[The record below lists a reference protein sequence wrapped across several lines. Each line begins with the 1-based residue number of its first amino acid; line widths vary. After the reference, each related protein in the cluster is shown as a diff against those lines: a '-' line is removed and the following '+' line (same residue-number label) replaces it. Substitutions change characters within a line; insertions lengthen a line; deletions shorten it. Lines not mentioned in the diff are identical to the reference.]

1 MAPEGTRVPGTLF
14 VAGMSHRTAPVAMR
28 EQLALEEEKIREIL
42 ADLAGRGLLEEVMI
56 LSTCNRVEV
65 YGVAVVPGEARS
77 VAFGRLGSHR
87 GLQWRDLEPL
97 LYTVTG
103 DEAALH
109 AFRVAASLDSMVLG
123 EPQILGQVKDAFALA
138 QSVGTAGPVLHALM
152 RQAFSAAKRVRSETE
167 VGRLAVSISYAAVE
181 LARKIFDGL
190 EGRAV
195 LLVGAGEM
203 SELAA
208 RHLVDQGALPL
219 YVTNRTWSRA
229 QELARGLGGIA
240 VPFEQLEATLA
251 LVDIVITSTAAP
263 EPIVTEGHARAA
275 LQARRGRPLFFIDI
289 AVPRNVEAAVNDL
302 ENAFCYDIDD
312 LRSVVE
318 ANLKER
324 QREALRAH
332 ALLER
337 EVVKF
342 ADRLQQLEVVPTI
355 VSLREKLEAIRRA
368 ELERA
373 LGRLPGA
380 AEETRRVMEA
390 LSQAIVNKVLHAPM
404 VKLKDSSRAGH
415 GRRWTEVIS
424 ELFGLRPPSPH
435 DPE

>member
-1 MAPEGTRVPGTLF
+1 MTEPGTLF
-14 VAGMSHRTAPVAMR
+14 VAGMSHRTAPVEMR

-42 ADLAGRGLLEEVMI
+42 ADLSGRGLLDEAMI
-56 LSTCNRVEV
+56 ISTCNRVEV
-65 YGVAVVPGEARS
+65 YGVAAVPGEARAA
-77 VAFGRLGSHR
+77 AFGRLGSHR
-87 GLQWRDLEPL
+87 GLAWRDLEPL
-97 LYTVTG
+97 VYTVTG

-109 AFRVAASLDSMVLG
+109 AFRVAASLDSMILG

-138 QSVGTAGPVLHALM
+138 QSAGTAGPVLHALM
-152 RQAFSAAKRVRSETE
+152 SHAFAAAKRVRTETD
-167 VGRLAVSISYAAVE
+167 VGRLAVSVSYAAVE

-219 YVTNRTWSRA
+219 YVTNRTWGRA
-229 QELARGLGGIA
+229 QELARGLGGTP
-240 VPFEQLEATLA
+240 VPFDQLAATLP

-263 EPIVTEGHARAA
+263 EPVVTAAQVRAA
-275 LQARRGRPLFFIDI
+275 LGGRRSRPLFFIDI
-289 AVPRNVEAAVNDL
+289 AVPRNVEPAVNDL

-318 ANLKER
+318 ANLRER
-324 QREALRAH
+324 QREAVRAQT
-332 ALLER
+332 LLEG
-337 EVVKF
+337 EVAKF
-342 ADRLQQLEVVPTI
+342 AGRLQQLEVVPTI

-368 ELERA
+368 EVERA

-380 AEETRRVMEA
+380 GEETRRVIEA
-390 LSQAIVNKVLHAPM
+390 LSQAIVNKVLHAPL

-415 GRRWTEVIS
+415 GRRWTEMIS
-424 ELFGLRPPSPH
+424 ELFGLRAPGRP
-435 DPE
+435 DPRE

>member
-1 MAPEGTRVPGTLF
+1 MTPGTTLF
-14 VAGMSHRTAPVAMR
+14 VAGLNHRTAPVAVR
-28 EQLALEEEKIREIL
+28 EQRAVEEGKIRGIRVGVT
-42 ADLAGRGLLEEVMI
+42 GRGLLDEVLI
-56 LSTCNRVEV
+56 VSTCNRLEV
-65 YGVAVVPGEARS
+65 YGVAAVPAEARTA
-77 VAFGRLGSHR
+77 AFGRLGSHR
-87 GLQWRDLEPL
+87 GLHWRDLEPL
-97 LYTVTG
+97 VYTVTG

-138 QSVGTAGPVLHALM
+138 RSAGTAGPVLHALM
-152 RQAFSAAKRVRSETE
+152 NQAFSAAKRVRSETE

-208 RHLVDQGALPL
+208 RHLVDHGALPL
-219 YVTNRTWSRA
+219 YVANRTWSRA
-229 QELARGLGGIA
+229 QDLARGLGGIA
-240 VPFEQLEATLA
+240 VPFEHLEATLA

-263 EPIVTEGHARAA
+263 EPIVTVRQARAA
-275 LQARRGRPLFFIDI
+275 LQVRRGRPLFFIDI
-289 AVPRNVEAAVNDL
+289 AVPRNVEPAVNDL

-312 LRSVVE
+312 LRAVVE

-324 QREALRAH
+324 QREALRAQ
-332 ALLER
+332 ALLEG

-342 ADRLQQLEVVPTI
+342 VGRLRQLEVVPTI
-355 VSLREKLEAIRRA
+355 VSLREKLEAIRRT

-380 AEETRRVMEA
+380 GEETRRVMEA

-415 GRRWTEVIS
+415 ARRWTEMIS
-424 ELFGLRPPSPH
+424 ELFGLRGPGRPDSR
-435 DPE
+435 E

>member
-1 MAPEGTRVPGTLF
+1 MAPDHLLF
-14 VAGMSHRTAPVAMR
+14 VAGMNHRTAPVAMR

-42 ADLAGRGLLEEVMI
+42 ADLSGRGLVQEVMI

-65 YGVAVVPGEARS
+65 YGVAAVPGEARS
-77 VAFGRLGSHR
+77 QAFSRLGSHR
-87 GLQWRDLEPL
+87 GVAWRELEPL
-97 LYTVTG
+97 LYTATG

-152 RQAFSAAKRVRSETE
+152 SQAFSAAKRVRSETL

-181 LARKIFDGL
+181 LARRIFEGL
-190 EGRAV
+190 EGKAV

-208 RHLVDQGALPL
+208 RHLIDHGALPI
-219 YVTNRTWSRA
+219 YVANRTWSRA
-229 QELARGLGGIA
+229 QELARGLGGVP
-240 VPFEQLEATLA
+240 VPFDQLEATLTR
-251 LVDIVITSTAAP
+251 VDIVITSTAAP
-263 EPIVTEGHARAA
+263 EPVVTAAQVRAA
-275 LQARRGRPLFFIDI
+275 LHARRGRPLFFIDI
-289 AVPRNVEAAVNDL
+289 AVPRNVEPAVNDL
-302 ENAFCYDIDD
+302 EGAFCYDIDD
-312 LRSVVE
+312 LRAVVE
-318 ANLKER
+318 SNLKER
-324 QREALRAH
+324 QREAQRAQV
-332 ALLER
+332 LLER
-337 EVVKF
+337 EVDKF
-342 ADRLQQLEVVPTI
+342 VGRLQQLEVVPTI

-373 LGRLPGA
+373 LARLPGA
-380 AEETRRVMEA
+380 AEDTRRVMDA

-415 GRRWTEVIS
+415 GRRWTEMIS
-424 ELFGLRPPSPH
+424 ELFGLRGSGPGPS
-435 DPE
+435 E

>member
-1 MAPEGTRVPGTLF
+1 MDPAMRALGMLF
-14 VAGMSHRTAPVAMR
+14 VAGMNHRTAPVAVR
-28 EQLALEEEKIREIL
+28 EQLALEEEKVREIL
-42 ADLAGRGLLEEVMI
+42 ADLAGRGLLEEIMI

-65 YGVAVVPGEARS
+65 YGVAAVPGEARS
-77 VAFGRLGSHR
+77 LAFGRLGSQR
-87 GLQWRDLEPL
+87 GLSWRDLEPL

-103 DEAALH
+103 EEAALH

-138 QSVGTAGPVLHALM
+138 QSAGTAGPVLHALM
-152 RQAFSAAKRVRSETE
+152 SQAFSAAKRVRSKTE
-167 VGRLAVSISYAAVE
+167 VGRLAVSIAYAAVE
-181 LARKIFDGL
+181 LARKIFEGL
-190 EGRAV
+190 EGKSV

-208 RHLVDQGALPL
+208 RHLIDDGALPV
-219 YVTNRTWSRA
+219 YVANRTWSRA
-229 QELARGLGGIA
+229 QDLARGLGG
-240 VPFEQLEATLA
+240 VPVPYDQIEATLA

-263 EPIVTEGHARAA
+263 EPIVTAAQVRAA

-289 AVPRNVEAAVNDL
+289 SVPRNVEPAVNDL

-318 ANLKER
+318 SNLKER

-342 ADRLQQLEVVPTI
+342 AARLQQLEVVPTI
-355 VSLREKLEAIRRA
+355 VSLREKLETMRRA
-368 ELERA
+368 ELDRA
-373 LGRLPGA
+373 LARLPGA

-415 GRRWTEVIS
+415 GRRWTEMIS
-424 ELFGLRPPSPH
+424 ELFGLRGPGRSGPP
-435 DPE
+435 E

>member
-1 MAPEGTRVPGTLF
+1 MAPDHLLF
-14 VAGMSHRTAPVAMR
+14 VAGMNHRTAPVAMR

-42 ADLAGRGLLEEVMI
+42 ADLSGRGLVQEVMI

-65 YGVAVVPGEARS
+65 YGVAAVPGEARS
-77 VAFGRLGSHR
+77 QAFSRLGSHR
-87 GLQWRDLEPL
+87 GVAWRELEPL
-97 LYTVTG
+97 LYTATG

-152 RQAFSAAKRVRSETE
+152 SQAFSAAKRVRSETL

-181 LARKIFDGL
+181 LARRIFEGL
-190 EGRAV
+190 EGKAV

-208 RHLVDQGALPL
+208 RHLIDHGALPI
-219 YVTNRTWSRA
+219 YVANRTWSRA
-229 QELARGLGGIA
+229 QELARGLGGVP
-240 VPFEQLEATLA
+240 VPFDQLEATLA
-251 LVDIVITSTAAP
+251 RVDIVITSTAAP
-263 EPIVTEGHARAA
+263 EPVVTAAQVRAA
-275 LQARRGRPLFFIDI
+275 LHARRGRPLFFIDI
-289 AVPRNVEAAVNDL
+289 AVPRNVEPAVNDL
-302 ENAFCYDIDD
+302 EGAFCYDIDD
-312 LRSVVE
+312 LRAVVE
-318 ANLKER
+318 SNLKER
-324 QREALRAH
+324 QREAQRAQV
-332 ALLER
+332 LLER
-337 EVVKF
+337 EVDKF
-342 ADRLQQLEVVPTI
+342 VGRLQQLEVVPTI

-373 LGRLPGA
+373 LARLPGA
-380 AEETRRVMEA
+380 AEDTRRVMDA

-415 GRRWTEVIS
+415 GRRWTEMIS
-424 ELFGLRPPSPH
+424 ELFGLRGSGPGPS
-435 DPE
+435 E

>member
-1 MAPEGTRVPGTLF
+1 MAPGSVLF
-14 VAGMSHRTAPVAMR
+14 VASLNHRTAPVAVR

-42 ADLAGRGLLEEVMI
+42 ADLTGRGLLDEVMI
-56 LSTCNRVEV
+56 ISTCNRVEV
-65 YGVAVVPGEARS
+65 YGVAAVPGEARTA
-77 VAFGRLGSHR
+77 AFGRLGSHR
-87 GLQWRDLEPL
+87 GLLWRDLEPL
-97 LYTVTG
+97 VYTATG

-109 AFRVAASLDSMVLG
+109 AFRVAASLDSMILG

-138 QSVGTAGPVLHALM
+138 QSAGTAGPVLHALM
-152 RQAFSAAKRVRSETE
+152 SQAFGAAKRVRTETE
-167 VGRLAVSISYAAVE
+167 VGRLAVSVSYAAVE

-190 EGRAV
+190 EGKAV

-208 RHLVDQGALPL
+208 RHLVDHGALPL
-219 YVTNRTWSRA
+219 YVTNRTWGRA
-229 QELARGLGGIA
+229 QELARGLGGTA
-240 VPFEQLEATLA
+240 VPFDQLAATLA
-251 LVDIVITSTAAP
+251 LVDIVVTSTAAP
-263 EPIVTEGHARAA
+263 EPIVTAAQVRAA
-275 LQARRGRPLFFIDI
+275 LEKRPLFFIDI
-289 AVPRNVEAAVNDL
+289 AVPRNVEPAVNDV

-324 QREALRAH
+324 QREALRAQ
-332 ALLER
+332 ALLEG

-342 ADRLQQLEVVPTI
+342 AGRLQQLEVVPTI

-380 AEETRRVMEA
+380 GEETRRVMEA

-415 GRRWTEVIS
+415 ARRWTEMIS
-424 ELFGLRPPSPH
+424 ELFGLRGPGRPDSR
-435 DPE
+435 E

>member
-1 MAPEGTRVPGTLF
+1 
-14 VAGMSHRTAPVAMR
+14 
-28 EQLALEEEKIREIL
+28 
-42 ADLAGRGLLEEVMI
+42 
-56 LSTCNRVEV
+56 
-65 YGVAVVPGEARS
+65 VPGEARTA
-77 VAFGRLGSHR
+77 AFGRLGSHR
-87 GLQWRDLEPL
+87 GLHWRDLEPL
-97 LYTVTG
+97 VYTVTG

-138 QSVGTAGPVLHALM
+138 RSAGTAGPVLHALM
-152 RQAFSAAKRVRSETE
+152 NQAFSAAKRVRSETE

-181 LARKIFDGL
+181 LARKIFEGL

-208 RHLVDQGALPL
+208 RHLVDHGALPL
-219 YVTNRTWSRA
+219 YVANRTWSRA
-229 QELARGLGGIA
+229 QDLARGLGGIA
-240 VPFEQLEATLA
+240 VPFEHLEATLA

-263 EPIVTEGHARAA
+263 EPIVTVRQARAA
-275 LQARRGRPLFFIDI
+275 LQVRRGRPLFFIDI
-289 AVPRNVEAAVNDL
+289 AVPRNVEPAVNDL

-324 QREALRAH
+324 QREALRAQ
-332 ALLER
+332 ALLEG

-342 ADRLQQLEVVPTI
+342 AGRLRQLEVVPTI
-355 VSLREKLEAIRRA
+355 VSLREKLEAMRRA

-380 AEETRRVMEA
+380 GEETRRVMEA

-415 GRRWTEVIS
+415 ARRWTEMIS
-424 ELFGLRPPSPH
+424 ELFGLRGPGRPDSR
-435 DPE
+435 E

>member
-1 MAPEGTRVPGTLF
+1 MSAQGTLF
-14 VAGMSHRTAPVAMR
+14 VAGLSHRTAPVELR
-28 EQLALEEEKIREIL
+28 EQLALEEDKIREIL
-42 ADLAGRGLLEEVMI
+42 ADLTGRGLLDEVMI

-65 YGVAVVPGEARS
+65 YGVAAVPGEARS
-77 VAFGRLGSHR
+77 AAFGRLGIHR
-87 GLQWRDLEPL
+87 GLAWRDLEPL

-103 DEAALH
+103 EEAALH

-138 QSVGTAGPVLHALM
+138 QSAGAAGPVLHALM
-152 RQAFSAAKRVRSETE
+152 SQAFSAAKRVRSETE

-181 LARKIFDGL
+181 LARKIFEGL
-190 EGRAV
+190 AGKAV

-229 QELARGLGGIA
+229 QELARGLGGIP
-240 VPFEQLEATLA
+240 VPFDQMPATLGM
-251 LVDIVITSTAAP
+251 VDIVITSTAAP
-263 EPIVTEGHARAA
+263 EPIVTAAHARAA
-275 LQARRGRPLFFIDI
+275 LAARRGRPLFFIDI
-289 AVPRNVEAAVNDL
+289 AVPRNVEPAVNDV
-302 ENAFCYDIDD
+302 ENVFCYDVDD

-324 QREALRAH
+324 QREAVRAQ

-337 EVVKF
+337 EVAKF
-342 ADRLQQLEVVPTI
+342 AERLQDLEVVPTI
-355 VSLREKLEAIRRA
+355 VSLRDKLEAIRRA
-368 ELERA
+368 ELQRA
-373 LGRLPGA
+373 LGRLPA
-380 AEETRRVMEA
+380 ADEETRRVMES
-390 LSQAIVNKVLHAPM
+390 LSQSIVNKMLHAPM

-415 GRRWTEVIS
+415 GRRWTEMIS
-424 ELFGLRPPSPH
+424 ELFGLRGPDRPVSG
-435 DPE
+435 E

>member
-1 MAPEGTRVPGTLF
+1 MKPGATLF
-14 VAGMSHRTAPVAMR
+14 VAGLNHRTASVAVR

-42 ADLAGRGLLEEVMI
+42 LDLTGRGLLDEVMI
-56 LSTCNRVEV
+56 VSTCNRVEV
-65 YGVAVVPGEARS
+65 YGVAAVPGEARTA
-77 VAFGRLGSHR
+77 AFGRLGSHR
-87 GLQWRDLEPL
+87 GLHWRDLEPL
-97 LYTVTG
+97 VYTVTG

-138 QSVGTAGPVLHALM
+138 RSAGTAGPVLHALM
-152 RQAFSAAKRVRSETE
+152 NQAFSAAKRVRSETE

-208 RHLVDQGALPL
+208 RHLVDHGALPL
-219 YVTNRTWSRA
+219 YVANRTWSRA
-229 QELARGLGGIA
+229 QDLARGLGGIA
-240 VPFEQLEATLA
+240 VPFEHLEATLA

-263 EPIVTEGHARAA
+263 EPIVTARQVRAA
-275 LQARRGRPLFFIDI
+275 LQVRRGRPLFFIDI
-289 AVPRNVEAAVNDL
+289 AVPRNVEPAVNDL

-318 ANLKER
+318 ANLKEQ
-324 QREALRAH
+324 QREALRAQ
-332 ALLER
+332 ALLEG

-342 ADRLQQLEVVPTI
+342 AGRLRQLEVVPTI

-368 ELERA
+368 ELER
-373 LGRLPGA
+373 LPGA
-380 AEETRRVMEA
+380 GEETRRVMEA

-415 GRRWTEVIS
+415 ARRWTEVIS
-424 ELFGLRPPSPH
+424 ELFGLRGPGRPDSR
-435 DPE
+435 E